1 MPGPIEVFISYAPQ
15 DIELRRE
22 LEQHLA
28 LLKRQG
34 LIRAWHVE
42 QVGPGQ
48 GWRTAIESH
57 VSTAQLILLL
67 VSASFFASD
76 DCHDLEMGKALERW
90 QRGEAQVVPVLLSP
104 CLWETSQLRRLRPL
118 PDNGVPV
125 TSWTSRAEAW
135 ANVARGIHRMVGQM
149 AHGSTAAMPGA
160 AVASSR
166 PAPTI
171 PEAPIQAAPRASAP
185 SYPASGPL
193 SPRASAPSYP
203 VASGPVAAGPAAR
216 PSAPSA
222 PPAWTPSPVPSP
234 HGMAAG
240 GVPLKSSAPR
250 RSSCLPAVVA
260 VAVVLAGVIAGAV
273 MLVGELSRWR
283 KSESAGPQPVEL
295 PAAPSPT
302 VEAPQPAPSGAGR
315 TAEPR
320 LCAAPCCGGSQCA
333 VSPENTSK
341 PAVCAAGKAQCEP
354 CTSGRACIPGSCGTD
369 LDPTRPVVLRLA
381 HSVLR
386 ARLVGAGNRTC
397 VRRGGTQDWS
407 CASNDLTADTQ
418 GVGPLAGRLTPPLPL
433 TVADLMSGRGIDIW
447 VGTDAYQSTAKAF
460 QMRASHAA
468 INVTAL
474 CRGLKFGL
482 YEREGAAEAI
492 GEAIFYLDDP

>member
-28 LLKRQG
+28 ILKRQG

-42 QVGPGQ
+42 QIAPGQ

-57 VSTAQLILLL
+57 VTTAQLILLL

-90 QRGEAQVVPVLLSP
+90 QRGEAQVVPVLLSQ

-135 ANVARGIHRMVGQM
+135 ANVARGIHRMVEQM

-160 AVASSR
+160 AVVSSR
-166 PAPTI
+166 PARTI
-171 PEAPIQAAPRASAP
+171 PEAPIQADPRASAP
-185 SYPASGPL
+185 SYPAAGPL
-193 SPRASAPSYP
+193 SPRAPAPSYP

-240 GVPLKSSAPR
+240 GAPLRSTAPR
-250 RSSCLPAVVA
+250 RSSCLPALVA
-260 VAVVLAGVIAGAV
+260 VAVVLAGVITGAV
-273 MLVGELSRWR
+273 MLVDELSRWR
-283 KSESAGPQPVEL
+283 KSESAAPPPVDF
-295 PAAPSPT
+295 PATPSTTAEEPPP
-302 VEAPQPAPSGAGR
+302 VPSGAGR
-315 TAEPR
+315 AAEPQ

-333 VSPENTSK
+333 VRPENTSK
-341 PAVCAAGKAQCEP
+341 PVCVTGKAQCEP
-354 CTSGRACIPGSCGTD
+354 CTSGRTCIPGSCGMD
-369 LDPTRPVVLRLA
+369 LDPARPVVLRLA
-381 HSVLR
+381 HTVIR
-386 ARLVGAGNRTC
+386 ARLLGAGDRTC
-397 VRRGGTQDWS
+397 VRRSGAQEWS

-418 GVGPLAGRLTPPLPL
+418 GGGPLAGRLTPPLTL
-433 TVADLMSGRGIDIW
+433 TVADLMPGRGIDIW
-447 VGTDAYQSTAKAF
+447 VGTNAYPPSTKAF
-460 QMRASHAA
+460 HSGATHFAV
-468 INVTAL
+468 NVTAL
-474 CRGLKFGL
+474 CRGLKFKL
-482 YEREGAAEAI
+482 HERAGAADAI